1 MPGAS
6 RLRGVF
12 FTMDDKRKKDL
23 DRLQESLALSFRD
36 ISLLDTAL
44 THSSFA
50 NENPGLYI
58 QDNERLEYLGDA
70 VLQLCVSDL
79 LVRRYATASEG
90 MLSKLRAS
98 LVREKTLAAMGER
111 CLLGRHLRLGKG
123 ELSTGGRH
131 KSSILADTFEAF
143 LAALYLDGGYKTTR
157 TFVHNLF
164 QPILD
169 SPEKMIPD
177 KDAKSLLQEF
187 CQGTFKTIP
196 RYHLVA
202 ESGPD
207 HDKTF
212 QIRVSLKDSV
222 TATGFG
228 KNKKEAEQNA
238 ALKALQIITDM
249 KAKERMK

>member
-1 MPGAS
+1 
-6 RLRGVF
+6 
-12 FTMDDKRKKDL
+12 MDNRRKNDL
-23 DRLQESLALSFRD
+23 DRLQESLTLSFRNF
-36 ISLLDTAL
+36 SLLDTAL

-50 NENPGLYI
+50 NENPGQNI

-79 LVRRYATASEG
+79 LVRKYTTASEG
-90 MLSKLRAS
+90 VLSKLRAS
-98 LVREKTLAAMGER
+98 LVREKTLAAMGES
-111 CLLGRHLRLGKG
+111 CLLGQHLRLGKG
-123 ELSTGGRH
+123 EVSTGGRY

-143 LAALYLDGGYKTTR
+143 LAALYLDRGYEATR
-157 TFVHNLF
+157 SFVHDLF

-169 SPEKMIPD
+169 SPEQMIPD

-187 CQGTFKTIP
+187 CQGPFKTIP
-196 RYHLVA
+196 RYHLIA

-212 QIRVSLKDSV
+212 QVRVNMKESV

-238 ALKALQIITDM
+238 ALQALQIITDL
-249 KAKERMK
+249 KEKERVK